1 VARLTAL
8 ANRGLGNILAPV
20 TLARP
25 TLREWLEEQPFTL
38 ALSAGFF
45 GFFAHTGML
54 AALEEAAL
62 LPVRVSGASAGALV
76 GGLWA
81 AGLDSADL
89 SRELTELT
97 RDDFWD
103 PGIGLGLLRGRK
115 FRARLEQLL
124 PVREFT
130 DCRVPAALSVY
141 DIFSRSTRVI
151 ESGRLAPAIQASCTL
166 PGLFQP
172 MWHAGRPLLDGG
184 ILDRPGLLGV
194 EHGARVLHH
203 HLASRSPW
211 RRKDSAALAP
221 PRRASLVS
229 VVLDGIPRSGPFR
242 LGEGVRALGAARA
255 SMRRALD
262 EPVDDG
268 VVRVAVDS

>member
-1 VARLTAL
+1 LNSGFKIRAP
-8 ANRGLGNILAPV
+8 GNILPPV
-20 TLARP
+20 TRARP
-25 TLREWLEEQPFTL
+25 PLRDWLEERPFTL

-54 AALEEAAL
+54 SALEEAGL

-81 AGLDSADL
+81 AGLDAPEL
-89 SRELTELT
+89 TRELTELT

-103 PGIGLGLLRGRK
+103 PGIGLGLLRGQK
-115 FRARLEQLL
+115 FQARLERLL
-124 PVREFT
+124 PVDDFAH
-130 DCRVPAALSVY
+130 CRVPAALSVY
-141 DIFSRSTRVI
+141 DVLTRSTRVL

-172 MWHAGRPLLDGG
+172 KWHRGRPLLDGG
-184 ILDRPGLLGV
+184 ILDRPGLSGV
-194 EHGARVLHH
+194 EEGARVLHH

-211 RRKDSAALAP
+211 RRKGSAALAP
-221 PRRASLVS
+221 PRRASLVA
-229 VVLDGIPRSGPFR
+229 VVLDGVPRTGPFR
-242 LGEGVRALGAARA
+242 LAEGVRALRVARA
-255 SMRRALD
+255 AMQRALD

-268 VVRVAVDS
+268 VVRVTVES